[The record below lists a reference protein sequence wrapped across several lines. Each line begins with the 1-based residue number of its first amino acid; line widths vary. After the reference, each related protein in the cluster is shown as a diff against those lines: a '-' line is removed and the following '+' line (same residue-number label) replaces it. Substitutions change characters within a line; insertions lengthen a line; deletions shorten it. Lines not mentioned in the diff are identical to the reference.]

1 MNKNF
6 IISLIMLS
14 FLSACNQTSLV
25 FHPEK
30 ISIDYTYAPN
40 TKNDFEEIFFKT
52 EDEQTLNGL
61 FFSNDTNKVILYFH
75 GNTGSLDSWQHI
87 YKYYES
93 LKVNFF
99 IIDYRGFGK
108 STGEINEDGLYKD
121 AKGAY
126 QYLIKRGFQKE
137 NIIVLGR
144 SIGTGVAVDLASKN
158 IINSLILESPFFDF
172 EELAKSKISIPIKSK
187 YKFHNMDKIN
197 SVKCPILFI
206 HGEKDKVIPSD
217 NSQRLH
223 NVFTGKKEL
232 LLIPSGSHNDLPEYP
247 EYPQAILL
255 FLAFFL

>member
-1 MNKNF
+1 MNTNF
-6 IISLIMLS
+6 IISLIMLFS
-14 FLSACNQTSLV
+14 LSACNQTSLV

-30 ISIDYTYAPN
+30 IKIDYAYAPN

-61 FFSNDTNKVILYFH
+61 FFPNDTNKVILYFH
-75 GNTGSLDSWQHI
+75 GNAGSLDSWQHI

-93 LKVNFF
+93 LKINFF

-108 STGEINEDGLYKD
+108 STGNINEDGLYKD

-126 QYLIKRGFQKE
+126 QYLIQRGFQKE

-144 SIGTGVAVDLASKN
+144 SIGSGIAIDLASKN
-158 IINSLILESPFFDF
+158 TINTLILESPFFDF
-172 EELAKSKISIPIKSK
+172 ETLAKSKVSIPIKSQ

-197 SVKCPILFI
+197 SIKCPILFM
-206 HGEKDKVIPSD
+206 HGEKDNLIPAN
-217 NSQRLH
+217 NSQKLY

-232 LLIPSGSHNDLPEYP
+232 LLIPTGGHNNLPEYP
-247 EYPQAILL
+247 EYSQAILL
-255 FLAFFL
+255 FLSFYK